1 MTDTAPESM
10 APQANEATDAPAPEA
25 EAPTVAAVPP
35 AEKDWQAEYNTL
47 HDTYLRLAADFENF
61 RKRMNTDREALLKY
75 GAQNTVEMLLPVLDN
90 LELGSSSLSEASDP
104 KMLYQSFTMLSQ
116 QLYTALEDAG
126 LKKLTPANQPFD
138 PAIHDAIAQ
147 EPSPDVAEN
156 TIVRVQKSGYQLHD
170 RVLRP
175 AQVVVAA
182 APVAPVTAEPAA
194 GYDTAASNPFAG
206 SAES

>member
-1 MTDTAPESM
+1 MAPPADDMAAPETPVADA
-10 APQANEATDAPAPEA
+10 APDAP
-25 EAPTVAAVPP
+25 V
-35 AEKDWQAEYNTL
+35 EKDWEAEYNTL

-90 LELGSSSLSEASDP
+90 LELGSASLSEASDP

-116 QLYTALEDAG
+116 QLQTALEDAG
-126 LKKLTPANQPFD
+126 LKRQTPTHQPFD

-147 EPSPDVAEN
+147 EPSTDVAEN
-156 TIVRVQKSGYQLHD
+156 MIIRVQKSGYQLHD

-175 AQVVVAA
+175 AQVVVSA
-182 APVAPVTAEPAA
+182 APVTEPTPVEFDAV
-194 GYDTAASNPFAG
+194 GSNPFAG
-206 SAES
+206 ADTPSE